1 MEYRHDWYI
10 THARANQDRRRDG
23 AARAAPSDQRQ
34 PETRRGHSGRN
45 DCMGDNDT
53 SSRPPEDRGEPGST
67 RQQGRCLRSYDT
79 EPTVASHVILG
90 VYYRIRVNDM

>member
-1 MEYRHDWYI
+1 MTEQREQLLAI
-10 THARANQDRRRDG
+10 NVNLRPGEGTLG
-23 AARAAPSDQRQ
+23 A
-34 PETRRGHSGRN
+34 TTVW
-45 DCMGDNDT
+45 GDNDT

-67 RQQGRCLRSYDT
+67 RQHGRCLRSYDT

>member
-1 MEYRHDWYI
+1 MHERI
-10 THARANQDRRRDG
+10 RI
-23 AARAAPSDQRQ
+23 AAVTELRELLPAINVNLRPG
-34 PETRRGHSGRN
+34 EGN